1 MPIRVLIVDDHA
13 FVRMSLTEQLA
24 QADDILVVG
33 NCADGTEVAAAA
45 TRLAP
50 DIVLMDVK
58 MPRMSG
64 LEATRAL
71 RADQPHVRVIVLTG
85 TFDPSY
91 TTEVMALG
99 AAGLLLK
106 GEGTDDL
113 PDQIRAV
120 AAGGTVWSQ
129 SVAV

>member
-13 FVRMSLTEQLA
+13 FVRMSLTELLGQF
-24 QADDILVVG
+24 DDIVVVG
-33 NCADGTEVAAAA
+33 SCADGTEVAEAA
-45 TRLAP
+45 TSLQP
-50 DIVLMDVK
+50 HVVLMDVK
-58 MPRMSG
+58 MPKMSG
-64 LEATRAL
+64 LEAARVL
-71 RADQPHVRVIVLTG
+71 LADQPHIRVVVLTG

-91 TTEVMALG
+91 ATEVQALG

-106 GEGTDDL
+106 GEGTDAL

-120 AAGGTVWSQ
+120 VAGETVWSR